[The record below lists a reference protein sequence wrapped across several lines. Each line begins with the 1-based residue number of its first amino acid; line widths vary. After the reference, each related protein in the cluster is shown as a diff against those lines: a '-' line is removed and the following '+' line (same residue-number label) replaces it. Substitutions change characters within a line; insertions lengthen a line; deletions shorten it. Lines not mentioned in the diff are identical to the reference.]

1 VSLVRWAARP
11 LQAATRPRQAA
22 PRTRTPAGGRR
33 VTWLVLGCYLLG
45 AVALTWHLWA
55 DPAGRAQVVPGR
67 GVSHDIDLFA
77 WFLRYEATSI
87 AHGRLPDLVTAAL
100 NAPQGVNLMWNTSFL
115 LPGVVFA
122 PLTLAIGPQ
131 ATLTV
136 LLTLGFAGSAATMF
150 WVLRRWSASLAAAA
164 LGGAVF
170 GFSPALR
177 IAAVG
182 HYHLQFAVLL
192 PLIIDALLRLVTGRG
207 RPVRTGAW
215 LGLLTAA
222 QLFIAEETV
231 ALTAVAGAVIVVVL
245 AASRPRAVPPLVRGA
260 VTGLAAAAGVLLV
273 TAGYPL
279 WIQFHG
285 PLAEQ
290 GSPWKLGHFR
300 NRPGDFVN
308 GPSGVLLHS
317 QATVAYLSQHAVRM
331 VEYFAYLGWPMLA
344 VLLLAAVC
352 FWRDLRV
359 RALAVAFAVLEVLSL
374 GSRAVVVLGLHIPAT
389 VLPWHYLQGLPLLS
403 QSLPNRFSLLAD
415 GAAAVVL
422 AFSLDLAWGRATG
435 RTARVAEAAAG
446 DAPGAPASDVREAD
460 APGAPGADVPG
471 VDAPGAPGADVPGA
485 QGADVPGA
493 DVPGDP
499 ASDVRAADALDGQAA
514 GTPAEEAPAT
524 GTPADPDTAAAPGG
538 PPPLDIASAPARAWR
553 RAAAVALLALA
564 IGPIIPLPL
573 QTAAVTATPAGWQQV
588 FARLRLAS
596 GARVLVVPLQA
607 ATVMRWQADTG
618 VPGSVIGG
626 YCIAP
631 TPGTGQAELCG
642 SGRKPTADYLN
653 DLWLGKPGAVA
664 PSMAQLRADLR
675 YWRPAAIVAVTSRGS
690 RLGQYLSNVFG
701 PPALQDGSV
710 LAWRPVP
717 VPRAIGNRK
726 GSPVNS

>member
-1 VSLVRWAARP
+1 MSLVRWAARP
-11 LQAATRPRQAA
+11 LQAATRPRQATQ
-22 PRTRTPAGGRR
+22 RDRTPAAGRAA
-33 VTWLVLGCYLLG
+33 TWLVLGCYLLG

-55 DPAGRAQVVPGR
+55 DPAGRAQVVPAN

-77 WFLRYEATSI
+77 WFLRYEATAI
-87 AHGRLPDLVTAAL
+87 AHGRLPDLVTTAL
-100 NAPQGVNLMWNTSFL
+100 NAPQGINLMWNTSFL

-150 WVLRRWSASLAAAA
+150 WVLRRWGATLAAAA

-207 RPVRTGAW
+207 RPVRTGVW
-215 LGLLTAA
+215 LGLLIAA

-231 ALTAVAGAVIVVVL
+231 ALTAVAGVIIVIVL
-245 AASRPRAVPPLVRGA
+245 AASRPRALPGLVRGA
-260 VTGLAAAAGVLLV
+260 ATGLAVAAGVVLV

-279 WIQFHG
+279 WVQFHG
-285 PLAEQ
+285 PLVEQ
-290 GSPWKLGHFR
+290 GSPWTPGHFR
-300 NRPGDFVN
+300 NHPGDFVN
-308 GPSGVLLHS
+308 GPSGMLLHS
-317 QATVAYLSQHAVRM
+317 QATVAYLDQHAVRM
-331 VEYFAYLGWPMLA
+331 VEYFAYLGWPMLV
-344 VLLLAAVC
+344 VLVLATVC

-359 RALAVAFAVLEVLSL
+359 RALAVAFVVLEVLSL
-374 GSRAVVVLGLHIPAT
+374 GSRTVVVRGLHIPAT
-389 VLPWHYLQGLPLLS
+389 LMPWHYLQGLPLLS

-422 AFSLDLAWGRATG
+422 AFSLDLAWGQRVTG
-435 RTARVAEAAAG
+435 RAAPAADARAADVPVAGASAVADAPDASAVPDATPAAAG
-446 DAPGAPASDVREAD
+446 PP
-460 APGAPGADVPG
+460 
-471 VDAPGAPGADVPGA
+471 
-485 QGADVPGA
+485 
-493 DVPGDP
+493 
-499 ASDVRAADALDGQAA
+499 
-514 GTPAEEAPAT
+514 TPAP
-524 GTPADPDTAAAPGG
+524 
-538 PPPLDIASAPARAWR
+538 APARAWPK
-553 RAAAVALLALA
+553 AAAVALIALALV
-564 IGPIIPLPL
+564 PIIPLPL
-573 QTAAVTATPAGWQQV
+573 QTAAVTATPAGWQQA

-596 GARVLVVPLQA
+596 DARVLVVPLQP

-631 TPGTGQAELCG
+631 TPGTGQAELC
-642 SGRKPTADYLN
+642 STGRKPTAHYLN

-664 PSMAQLRADLR
+664 PSTAQLRSNLR
-675 YWRPAAIVAVTSRGS
+675 YWRPAALVAVTSRDS
-690 RLGQYLSNVFG
+690 RLGRYLSNVFG

-717 VPRAIGNRK
+717 VPRAIGSRK
-726 GSPVNS
+726 GSPVNG

>member
-1 VSLVRWAARP
+1 
-11 LQAATRPRQAA
+11 
-22 PRTRTPAGGRR
+22 
-33 VTWLVLGCYLLG
+33 
-45 AVALTWHLWA
+45 VALTWHLWA
-55 DPAGRAQVVPGR
+55 DPAGRAQVVPGH
-67 GVSHDIDLFA
+67 GVSHDVDLFA
-77 WFLRYEATSI
+77 WFLRYEATAL
-87 AHGRLPDLVTAAL
+87 AHGRLPDLVTTAL

-131 ATLTV
+131 ATLAV

-150 WVLRRWSASLAAAA
+150 WVLRRWGASLAAAA

-222 QLFIAEETV
+222 QLFIAEEAV
-231 ALTAVAGAVIVVVL
+231 ALTAVAGVVIVVVL
-245 AASRPRAVPPLVRGA
+245 AASRPRAVPGLVRGT
-260 VTGLAAAAGVLLV
+260 VTGLVAAAGVLLV

-279 WIQFHG
+279 WVQFHG

-317 QATVAYLSQHAVRM
+317 QATVTYLSQHAVRM
-331 VEYFAYLGWPMLA
+331 VEYFAYLGWPMLV
-344 VLLLAAVC
+344 VLVLAAVC

-359 RALAVAFAVLEVLSL
+359 RALAVAFVVLEVLSL
-374 GSRAVVVLGLHIPAT
+374 GSRTVVVRGLHIPAT
-389 VLPWHYLQGLPLLS
+389 LMPWHYLQGLPLLS

-435 RTARVAEAAAG
+435 RAAPAADTPAADAPAAPAGDARAAAPAAGIPAADAPAADAPAAAPAAAG
-446 DAPGAPASDVREAD
+446 LP
-460 APGAPGADVPG
+460 
-471 VDAPGAPGADVPGA
+471 
-485 QGADVPGA
+485 
-493 DVPGDP
+493 
-499 ASDVRAADALDGQAA
+499 
-514 GTPAEEAPAT
+514 TPAP
-524 GTPADPDTAAAPGG
+524 
-538 PPPLDIASAPARAWR
+538 ASAPAPAWR
-553 RAAAVALLALA
+553 KAAAVALAAVALV
-564 IGPIIPLPL
+564 PIIPLPL
-573 QTAAVTATPAGWQQV
+573 QAAAVSATPAGWQQA

-596 GARVLVVPLQA
+596 DARVLVVPLQA

-642 SGRKPTADYLN
+642 SGRKPTADYLK

-664 PSMAQLRADLR
+664 PSTAQLRSDLR
-675 YWRPAAIVAVTSRGS
+675 YWRPAAIVAVTSRDS
-690 RLGQYLSNVFG
+690 RLGRYLSNVFG
-701 PPALQDGSV
+701 PPALQEGSLLV
-710 LAWRPVP
+710 WRPVP
-717 VPRAIGNRK
+717 VPRAIRNQK

>member
-11 LQAATRPRQAA
+11 LQAAARPRQAT
-22 PRTRTPAGGRR
+22 PRARTPAGGRT

-55 DPAGRAQVVPGR
+55 DPAGRAQVVPGH

-77 WFLRYEATSI
+77 WFLRYEATAI
-87 AHGRLPDLVTAAL
+87 AHGRLPDLVTTAL

-150 WVLRRWSASLAAAA
+150 WVLRRWGASLAAAA

-231 ALTAVAGAVIVVVL
+231 ALAAVAGVVIVVVL
-245 AASRPRAVPPLVRGA
+245 AASRPRAVPGLVRGA

-279 WIQFHG
+279 WVQFHG
-285 PLAEQ
+285 PLVEQ
-290 GSPWKLGHFR
+290 GSPWKPGHFR

-331 VEYFAYLGWPMLA
+331 VEYFAYLGWPMLV

-359 RALAVAFAVLEVLSL
+359 RALAVAFVVLEVLSL
-374 GSRAVVVLGLHIPAT
+374 GSRAVVVRGLHIPAT
-389 VLPWHYLQGLPLLS
+389 LMPWHYLQGLPLLS

-415 GAAAVVL
+415 GAAAVIL
-422 AFSLDLAWGRATG
+422 AFSLDLAWGHAAGRPARA
-435 RTARVAEAAAG
+435 ADAVAGAAAP
-446 DAPGAPASDVREAD
+446 DAPGTP
-460 APGAPGADVPG
+460 APGVPRADVP
-471 VDAPGAPGADVPGA
+471 
-485 QGADVPGA
+485 GADVPGA
-493 DVPGDP
+493 DVPDAP
-499 ASDVRAADALDGQAA
+499 AAAAADGPAADAPAADAPAADGLAA
-514 GTPAEEAPAT
+514 GTRAAPE
-524 GTPADPDTAAAPGG
+524 TAAAPAGA
-538 PPPLDIASAPARAWR
+538 PSMDTAPARTPAWR
-553 RAAAVALLALA
+553 KAAAVALLALA
-564 IGPIIPLPL
+564 IVPIIPLPL
-573 QTAAVTATPAGWQQV
+573 QTAAVIATPAGWQQA

-596 GARVLVVPLQA
+596 DARVLVVPLQA

-642 SGRKPTADYLN
+642 SGRKPTADYLK

-664 PSMAQLRADLR
+664 PSTAQLRSDLR
-675 YWRPAAIVAVTSRGS
+675 YWRPAAIVAVTTRDS
-690 RLGQYLSNVFG
+690 RLGRYLSNVFG

-717 VPRAIGNRK
+717 VPRAIGHRN

>member
-1 VSLVRWAARP
+1 VSLVRRAAHP
-11 LQAATRPRQAA
+11 LRAAAWPRQATQRDRA
-22 PRTRTPAGGRR
+22 PAGGHAA
-33 VTWLVLGCYLLG
+33 TWLVLGCYLLG

-55 DPAGRAQVVPGR
+55 DPAGRAQIVPGR

-77 WFLRYEATSI
+77 WFLRYEATAI
-87 AHGRLPDLVTAAL
+87 AHGRLPDLVTTAL

-150 WVLRRWSASLAAAA
+150 WVLRRWGASLAAAA

-231 ALTAVAGAVIVVVL
+231 ALTAVAGVVIVVVL
-245 AASRPRAVPPLVRGA
+245 AASRPRAVPGLVRGT

-273 TAGYPL
+273 TAGYAL
-279 WIQFHG
+279 WVQFHG
-285 PLAEQ
+285 PLVEQ

-317 QATVAYLSQHAVRM
+317 QATVVYLSQHAVRM
-331 VEYFAYLGWPMLA
+331 VEYFAYLGWPMLV
-344 VLLLAAVC
+344 VLVLAAVC

-359 RALAVAFAVLEVLSL
+359 RALALAFVVLEVLSL
-374 GSRAVVVLGLHIPAT
+374 GSRTVVVGGLHIPAT
-389 VLPWHYLQGLPLLS
+389 LMPWHYLQGLPLLS

-415 GAAAVVL
+415 GAAAVIL
-422 AFSLDLAWGRATG
+422 AFSLDLAWGRAAG
-435 RTARVAEAAAG
+435 RAAPAAEA
-446 DAPGAPASDVREAD
+446 PATDI
-460 APGAPGADVPG
+460 P
-471 VDAPGAPGADVPGA
+471 
-485 QGADVPGA
+485 
-493 DVPGDP
+493 
-499 ASDVRAADALDGQAA
+499 AADALAAEAPAAPAADGPAAPATDAPAA
-514 GTPAEEAPAT
+514 GTPAA
-524 GTPADPDTAAAPGG
+524 PDTRPAAAG
-538 PPPLDIASAPARAWR
+538 PPPPAPARAPAWR
-553 RAAAVALLALA
+553 KAAAVALIAVA
-564 IGPIIPLPL
+564 IVPIIPLPL
-573 QTAAVTATPAGWQQV
+573 QTAAVIATPAGWQQA

-596 GARVLVVPLQA
+596 DARVLVVPLQP

-631 TPGTGQAELCG
+631 TPGTGKAELCG
-642 SGRKPTADYLN
+642 SGRKPTAAYLN
-653 DLWLGKPGAVA
+653 HLWLGKQGAVA
-664 PSMAQLRADLR
+664 PSMAQLRSDLR
-675 YWRPAAIVAVTSRGS
+675 SWRPAAIVAVTSRDS
-690 RLGQYLSNVFG
+690 RLGRYLSNVFG
-701 PPALQDGSV
+701 PPALQEGSV
-710 LAWRPVP
+710 LAWRPVS

>member
-1 VSLVRWAARP
+1 MSLVRWAARP
-11 LQAATRPRQAA
+11 LQATTRPRDRA
-22 PRTRTPAGGRR
+22 PAGGRA
-33 VTWLVLGCYLLG
+33 VTWLVLGGYLLG

-55 DPAGRAQVVPGR
+55 DPAGRAQVVPGH

-77 WFLRYEATSI
+77 WFLRYEATAI
-87 AHGRLPDLVTAAL
+87 AHGRLPDLVTTAL
-100 NAPQGVNLMWNTSFL
+100 NAPQGVNLLWNTSFL

-150 WVLRRWSASLAAAA
+150 WVLRRWGASLAAAA
-164 LGGAVF
+164 LGGALF

-207 RPVRTGAW
+207 RPLRTGIW

-231 ALTAVAGAVIVVVL
+231 ALTAVAGVVIVVVL
-245 AASRPRAVPPLVRGA
+245 AASRPRAVPGLVRGA

-279 WIQFHG
+279 WVQFHG
-285 PLAEQ
+285 PLVEQ
-290 GSPWKLGHFR
+290 GSPWKPGHFR

-331 VEYFAYLGWPMLA
+331 VEYFAYLGWPMLV

-359 RALAVAFAVLEVLSL
+359 RALALAFVVLEVLSL
-374 GSRAVVVLGLHIPAT
+374 GSRTVVVRGLHIPAT
-389 VLPWHYLQGLPLLS
+389 LMPWHYLQGLPLLS

-435 RTARVAEAAAG
+435 RAAPRADAAVADAPAAPDAAPAAAG
-446 DAPGAPASDVREAD
+446 PATPAPA
-460 APGAPGADVPG
+460 P
-471 VDAPGAPGADVPGA
+471 
-485 QGADVPGA
+485 
-493 DVPGDP
+493 
-499 ASDVRAADALDGQAA
+499 
-514 GTPAEEAPAT
+514 APA
-524 GTPADPDTAAAPGG
+524 
-538 PPPLDIASAPARAWR
+538 WR
-553 RAAAVALLALA
+553 KAAAVALIAVA
-564 IGPIIPLPL
+564 IVPIIPLPL
-573 QTAAVTATPAGWQQV
+573 QTASVIATPAGWQQA

-596 GARVLVVPLQA
+596 DARVLVVPLQP

-642 SGRKPTADYLN
+642 SGRKPTAGYLN
-653 DLWLGKPGAVA
+653 DLWLGKQGAVA
-664 PSMAQLRADLR
+664 PSTAQLRSDLR
-675 YWRPAAIVAVTSRGS
+675 YWRPAAIVAVTSRDS
-690 RLGQYLSNVFG
+690 RLGRYLSNVFG

-717 VPRAIGNRK
+717 VR
-726 GSPVNS
+726 V

>member
-1 VSLVRWAARP
+1 M
-11 LQAATRPRQAA
+11 
-22 PRTRTPAGGRR
+22 
-33 VTWLVLGCYLLG
+33 
-45 AVALTWHLWA
+45 
-55 DPAGRAQVVPGR
+55 
-67 GVSHDIDLFA
+67 SHDIDLFA
-77 WFLRYEATSI
+77 WFLRYEATAI
-87 AHGRLPDLVTAAL
+87 AHGRLPDLVTTAL

-150 WVLRRWSASLAAAA
+150 WVLRRWGASLAAAA

-231 ALTAVAGAVIVVVL
+231 ALTAVAGVVIVVVL
-245 AASRPRAVPPLVRGA
+245 AASRPRAVPGLVRGA

-279 WIQFHG
+279 WVQFHG
-285 PLAEQ
+285 PLVEQ
-290 GSPWKLGHFR
+290 GSPWKPGHFR

-317 QATVAYLSQHAVRM
+317 QATVAYLDQHAVRM
-331 VEYFAYLGWPMLA
+331 VEYFAYLGWPMLV
-344 VLLLAAVC
+344 VLVLAAVC

-374 GSRAVVVLGLHIPAT
+374 GSRTVVVRGLHIPAT
-389 VLPWHYLQGLPLLS
+389 LMPWHYLQGLPLLS

-422 AFSLDLAWGRATG
+422 AFSLDLAWGRRATG
-435 RTARVAEAAAG
+435 RQAALAA
-446 DAPGAPASDVREAD
+446 DALAADGPAAPARCPGRTCPGRSGGCPAAD
-460 APGAPGADVPG
+460 APGRRGRPGRPG
-471 VDAPGAPGADVPGA
+471 CRGCGHRRRP
-485 QGADVPGA
+485 
-493 DVPGDP
+493 
-499 ASDVRAADALDGQAA
+499 RLLL
-514 GTPAEEAPAT
+514 TAPA
-524 GTPADPDTAAAPGG
+524 
-538 PPPLDIASAPARAWR
+538 WR
-553 RAAAVALLALA
+553 KAAAVALIALALV
-564 IGPIIPLPL
+564 PIIPLPL
-573 QTAAVTATPAGWQQV
+573 QTAAVIATPAGWQQA

-596 GARVLVVPLQA
+596 DARVLVVPLQP

-653 DLWLGKPGAVA
+653 HLWLGKPGAVA
-664 PSMAQLRADLR
+664 PSTAQLRSDLR
-675 YWRPAAIVAVTSRGS
+675 YWRPAAIVAVTSRDS
-690 RLGQYLSNVFG
+690 RLGRYLSNVFG

>member
-1 VSLVRWAARP
+1 MSLVRRAARP
-11 LQAATRPRQAA
+11 LRAAAWPRQVTQ
-22 PRTRTPAGGRR
+22 RDRTPARGRAA
-33 VTWLVLGCYLLG
+33 TWLVLGCYLLG

-77 WFLRYEATSI
+77 WFLRYEATAI
-87 AHGRLPDLVTAAL
+87 AHGRLPDLVTTAL

-150 WVLRRWSASLAAAA
+150 WVLRRWGASLAAAA

-231 ALTAVAGAVIVVVL
+231 ALTAVAGVVIVVVL
-245 AASRPRAVPPLVRGA
+245 AASRPRAVPGRLRGA
-260 VTGLAAAAGVLLV
+260 VTGLAAAAVVLLV

-279 WIQFHG
+279 WVQFHG
-285 PLAEQ
+285 PLVEH
-290 GSPWKLGHFR
+290 GSPWKPGHFR

-308 GPSGVLLHS
+308 GPSGVLVHS

-331 VEYFAYLGWPMLA
+331 VEYFAYLGWPMLV
-344 VLLLAAVC
+344 VLVLAAVC

-359 RALAVAFAVLEVLSL
+359 RALALAFVVLEVLSL
-374 GSRAVVVLGLHIPAT
+374 GSRTVVVGGLHIPAT
-389 VLPWHYLQGLPLLS
+389 LMPWHYLQGLPLLS

-435 RTARVAEAAAG
+435 RAAPAAA
-446 DAPGAPASDVREAD
+446 DARAADVPVAD
-460 APGAPGADVPG
+460 APAADVP
-471 VDAPGAPGADVPGA
+471 
-485 QGADVPGA
+485 
-493 DVPGDP
+493 
-499 ASDVRAADALDGQAA
+499 AADAQAA
-514 GTPAEEAPAT
+514 PAAPDTAPAT
-524 GTPADPDTAAAPGG
+524 AG
-538 PPPLDIASAPARAWR
+538 PPPAPAPAWR
-553 RAAAVALLALA
+553 KAAAVALIALA
-564 IGPIIPLPL
+564 IVPIIPLPL
-573 QTAAVTATPAGWQQV
+573 QTAAVIATPAGWQQA

-596 GARVLVVPLQA
+596 DARVLVVPLQPP
-607 ATVMRWQADTG
+607 TVMRWQADTG

-664 PSMAQLRADLR
+664 PSIAQLRSDLR
-675 YWRPAAIVAVTSRGS
+675 YWRPAAIVAVTSRDS
-690 RLGQYLSNVFG
+690 RLGRYLSNVFG
-701 PPALQDGSV
+701 RPALQDGSV

-717 VPRAIGNRK
+717 LPRAIGNRK

>member
-11 LQAATRPRQAA
+11 LQAAARPRQATA
-22 PRTRTPAGGRR
+22 RNRAPAGSRAA
-33 VTWLVLGCYLLG
+33 TWLVLGCYLLG

-77 WFLRYEATSI
+77 WFLRYEATAI
-87 AHGRLPDLVTAAL
+87 THGRLPDLVTTAL

-131 ATLTV
+131 ATLTI

-150 WVLRRWSASLAAAA
+150 WVLRRWGASLASAA

-231 ALTAVAGAVIVVVL
+231 ALAAVAGVVIVVVL
-245 AASRPRAVPPLVRGA
+245 AASRPRAVPGLVRGA

-279 WIQFHG
+279 WVQFHG
-285 PLAEQ
+285 PLVEQ
-290 GSPWKLGHFR
+290 GSPWKPGHFR

-331 VEYFAYLGWPMLA
+331 VEYFAYLGWPMLV
-344 VLLLAAVC
+344 VLVLAAVC

-359 RALAVAFAVLEVLSL
+359 RALALAFAVLEVLSL
-374 GSRAVVVLGLHIPAT
+374 GSRAVVMRGLHIPAT
-389 VLPWHYLQGLPLLS
+389 LLPWHYLQGLPLLS

-435 RTARVAEAAAG
+435 RS
-446 DAPGAPASDVREAD
+446 APAVEVP
-460 APGAPGADVPG
+460 APDVPAG
-471 VDAPGAPGADVPGA
+471 EAP
-485 QGADVPGA
+485 
-493 DVPGDP
+493 
-499 ASDVRAADALDGQAA
+499 AA
-514 GTPAEEAPAT
+514 GTPAAEAPAA
-524 GTPADPDTAAAPGG
+524 GTPATADTTPAAAG
-538 PPPLDIASAPARAWR
+538 PPPPAPAPAWR
-553 RAAAVALLALA
+553 KAAAVALIALALV
-564 IGPIIPLPL
+564 PIIPLPL
-573 QTAAVTATPAGWQQV
+573 QTAAVIATPAGWQQA
-588 FARLRLAS
+588 FARLRLARD
-596 GARVLVVPLQA
+596 ARVLVVPLQPA
-607 ATVMRWQADTG
+607 AVMRWQADTG

-631 TPGTGQAELCG
+631 TPDTGRAELCG

-653 DLWLGKPGAVA
+653 DLWLDKPGAVA
-664 PSMAQLRADLR
+664 PSTAQLRSDLR
-675 YWRPAAIVAVTSRGS
+675 YWRPAAIVAVTSRHS
-690 RLGQYLSNVFG
+690 RLGRYLSNVFG
-701 PPALQDGSV
+701 PPAMQDGSV

-717 VPRAIGNRK
+717 VPRAIGNRE

>member
-11 LQAATRPRQAA
+11 LQAATRPRQAIQRDRA
-22 PRTRTPAGGRR
+22 PAGGHA

-55 DPAGRAQVVPGR
+55 DPAGRAQVVPGH

-77 WFLRYEATSI
+77 WFLRYEATAI
-87 AHGRLPDLVTAAL
+87 AHGRLPDLVTTAL
-100 NAPQGVNLMWNTSFL
+100 NAPQGVNLLWNTSFL

-150 WVLRRWSASLAAAA
+150 WVLRRWGASLAAAA

-182 HYHLQFAVLL
+182 HYPLQFAVLL

-231 ALTAVAGAVIVVVL
+231 ALTAVAGGVIVVVL
-245 AASRPRAVPPLVRGA
+245 AASRPRAVPGLVRGA
-260 VTGLAAAAGVLLV
+260 VTGLAAAAGVLVV

-279 WIQFHG
+279 WVQFHG
-285 PLAEQ
+285 PLVEQ

-331 VEYFAYLGWPMLA
+331 VEYFAYLGWPMLV
-344 VLLLAAVC
+344 VLVLAAVC

-359 RALAVAFAVLEVLSL
+359 RSLALAFVVLEVLSL
-374 GSRAVVVLGLHIPAT
+374 GSRTVVVRGLHIPAT
-389 VLPWHYLQGLPLLS
+389 LMPWHYLQGLPLLS

-422 AFSLDLAWGRATG
+422 AFSLDLAWGRAAG
-435 RTARVAEAAAG
+435 RAAPAAEVLATEAPSAAPPSAAAPSARAP
-446 DAPGAPASDVREAD
+446 DAPAGGTPAAD
-460 APGAPGADVPG
+460 APAG
-471 VDAPGAPGADVPGA
+471 
-485 QGADVPGA
+485 
-493 DVPGDP
+493 
-499 ASDVRAADALDGQAA
+499 
-514 GTPAEEAPAT
+514 GTPAA
-524 GTPADPDTAAAPGG
+524 PDTAPEAAGSPFPAAAP
-538 PPPLDIASAPARAWR
+538 ASAPAPAWR
-553 RAAAVALLALA
+553 RAAAVALIALALV
-564 IGPIIPLPL
+564 PIIPLPL
-573 QTAAVTATPAGWQQV
+573 PTASVMATPAGWQQA

-596 GARVLVVPLQA
+596 DARVLVVPLHP

-631 TPGTGQAELCG
+631 TPGTGKAELCG
-642 SGRKPTADYLN
+642 SGRKPTAGYLN

-664 PSMAQLRADLR
+664 PSVAQLRSDLR
-675 YWRPAAIVAVTSRGS
+675 YWRPAAIVAVTSRDS
-690 RLGQYLSNVFG
+690 RLGRYLRNVFG

-710 LAWRPVP
+710 LAWRPVS

>member
-11 LQAATRPRQAA
+11 LQAAARPRQAT
-22 PRTRTPAGGRR
+22 PRARTPAGGRT

-55 DPAGRAQVVPGR
+55 DPAGRAQVVPGH

-77 WFLRYEATSI
+77 WFLRYEATAI
-87 AHGRLPDLVTAAL
+87 AHGRLPDLVTTAL

-150 WVLRRWSASLAAAA
+150 WVLRRWGASLGAAA

-222 QLFIAEETV
+222 QLFIAEEMV
-231 ALTAVAGAVIVVVL
+231 ALTAVAGVVIVVVL
-245 AASRPRAVPPLVRGA
+245 AASRPRAVPGLVRA
-260 VTGLAAAAGVLLV
+260 TATGLAAAAGVLLV

-279 WIQFHG
+279 WVQFHG
-285 PLAEQ
+285 PLTEH

-300 NRPGDFVN
+300 NRPGDFVD

-331 VEYFAYLGWPMLA
+331 VEYFAYLGWPMLV
-344 VLLLAAVC
+344 VLVLATVC

-374 GSRAVVVLGLHIPAT
+374 GSRSVVVLGLHIPAT
-389 VLPWHYLQGLPLLS
+389 LMPWHYLQGLPLLS

-422 AFSLDLAWGRATG
+422 AFSLDLAWGH
-435 RTARVAEAAAG
+435 AAG
-446 DAPGAPASDVREAD
+446 RSARASAAVAADAPGAPASA
-460 APGAPGADVPG
+460 APASAAPASAV
-471 VDAPGAPGADVPGA
+471 PGADVPGA
-485 QGADVPGA
+485 ASSAAQAGPAADVP
-493 DVPGDP
+493 
-499 ASDVRAADALDGQAA
+499 AA
-514 GTPAEEAPAT
+514 GTPAAPDTEAAPA
-524 GTPADPDTAAAPGG
+524 G
-538 PPPLDIASAPARAWR
+538 PPPVDPAPSPAPAWR
-553 RAAAVALLALA
+553 KAAAVALIALA
-564 IGPIIPLPL
+564 IVPIIPLPL
-573 QTAAVTATPAGWQQV
+573 QTSAVIATPAGWQQA

-596 GARVLVVPLQA
+596 DARVLVVPLQA

-653 DLWLGKPGAVA
+653 HLWLGKPGAVA
-664 PSMAQLRADLR
+664 PSTAQLRSDLR
-675 YWRPAAIVAVTSRGS
+675 YWRPAAIVAVTSRDS
-690 RLGQYLSNVFG
+690 RLGRYLSNVFG

-717 VPRAIGNRK
+717 VPRAIRHRN